1 MKNRDRYPWMAAL
14 RGLDGLHRC
23 VSGRR
28 FSSLALPALVF
39 LALLLVAPALFA
51 YAYAVKLKDGSLLFA
66 RVPYTVKGTQAII
79 TLENGIVTQIPL
91 AKVDRPGTEKYN
103 RENFGNA
110 IAIPT
115 PRERAIQLP
124 VRATRSGSAS
134 SDSKQSVGPILRG
147 GPVVPGFRQV
157 ARTDG
162 RRSESVSSQ

>member
-14 RGLDGLHRC
+14 RGLDGLRRR
-23 VSGRR
+23 VSGRC
-28 FSSLALPALVF
+28 FSSLALPALAF

-51 YAYAVKLKDGSLLFA
+51 YAYAVKLKDGSLVFA

-91 AKVDRPGTEKYN
+91 AKVDQPGTEKYN

-124 VRATRSGSAS
+124 ARATRSGPAS
-134 SDSKQSVGPILRG
+134 SGSRQSVDPILRG
-147 GPVVPGFRQV
+147 GPVVGGLRQV
-157 ARTDG
+157 ARSDG
-162 RRSESVSSQ
+162 RRSGSPPSQ

>member
-1 MKNRDRYPWMAAL
+1 MENRDRGPWKAPV
-14 RGLDGLHRC
+14 R
-23 VSGRR
+23 
-28 FSSLALPALVF
+28 LALAL

-66 RVPYTVKGTQAII
+66 RAPYTVKGTQAII

-91 AKVDRPGTEKYN
+91 AKVDQPGTEKYN

-115 PRERAIQLP
+115 PRERAIQVP
-124 VRATRSGSAS
+124 GRTTRSGAAS
-134 SDSKQSVGPILRG
+134 SESRPSVGPILRG

-157 ARTDG
+157 ARTNE
-162 RRSESVSSQ
+162 RRSKLVSSQ